1 MRHTFWPPRLGVGD
15 SGKRSQQV
23 SVAEPSSGWALR
35 PQTEPAFRD
44 GNLPHWGFFS
54 IDTQL
59 VLRQTWGLSWIFKTY
74 PFALVLLIS
83 CKSVQNSKTLTLNF
97 SQFFGNIKKNILRK
111 VEQILNKDKSMRLR
125 QLGTVLG
132 SWPRKDKT
140 YTVSCDNLFPPK
152 FSKES
157 RDLAC
162 LPMIWKANHVLER
175 LFLTLSLK
183 AWQSD
188 HRKEPNAVMGFSDGF
203 PKVLGSPRS
212 WLPGHESVLKKLPLA
227 FPSASGPLAAVER
240 TASSHV
246 GHWLSFY
253 LLSPAKFVWDRV
265 LAISKADSPTK
276 RRQKLGLNRENHRPL
291 WRVERQEWTVVWQEK
306 MESFK
311 KRGVY
316 GGITPS
322 EWKHPRVLGSGL
334 ELNSLPT
341 LYQQAVSN
349 TISD

>member
-203 PKVLGSPRS
+203 PKVLAS
-212 WLPGHESVLKKLPLA
+212 WTWKCSEETPIGLPLSIR
-227 FPSASGPLAAVER
+227 PSGCS
-240 TASSHV
+240 
-246 GHWLSFY
+246 
-253 LLSPAKFVWDRV
+253 
-265 LAISKADSPTK
+265 
-276 RRQKLGLNRENHRPL
+276 REDCFQSCRPL
-291 WRVERQEWTVVWQEK
+291 TFFLPSVPCKVCMGQSPCYFQSWFSNQKKTKTRPKSWEPQTTLKSGKTRVDCCLTRKDGT
-306 MESFK
+306 F
-311 KRGVY
+311 
-316 GGITPS
+316 
-322 EWKHPRVLGSGL
+322 
-334 ELNSLPT
+334 
-341 LYQQAVSN
+341 
-349 TISD
+349 